1 MLGLKGIEVIDMCGS
16 LIPPLYSL
24 LLETSMHACMIN
36 QCCVA
41 VDFRTTH
48 SCYSL
53 CLGTLLIDGGGVK
66 GGGEVR
72 QTPTTPKGMRCTGG
86 NQFETTVMFSAL

>member
-1 MLGLKGIEVIDMCGS
+1 MDMCGS

-24 LLETSMHACMIN
+24 LLETSMHACMID
-36 QCCVA
+36 QCVA

-48 SCYSL
+48 SCYCL

-66 GGGEVR
+66 TGGRGG
-72 QTPTTPKGMRCTGG
+72 QANSNNPKGYEVHRRK
-86 NQFETTVMFSAL
+86 SI